1 MKNVHRIMVTLSL
14 LLLPIGAGS
23 FAQVEGGSNFGSAG
37 YPSHNCTKPTAK
49 KPAGPAAFKDEADLD
64 AYNRSVEIYNAEA
77 KPYVE
82 CMQKY
87 INDSYKDMERIKEKA
102 QTALDEAT
110 RP

>member
-1 MKNVHRIMVTLSL
+1 MKNVHGILMALPL
-14 LLLPIGAGS
+14 LLLTIGVS
-23 FAQVEGGSNFGSAG
+23 YAQVEGGSNFGAAG
-37 YPSHNCTKPTAK
+37 YPSHNCTKPAAR
-49 KPAGPAAFKDEADLD
+49 KPAGPAVFKDEADLD
-64 AYNRSVEIYNAEA
+64 AYNRSVEIYNTEA